1 MSTRLRPGDLVA
13 ILVAGP
19 LVVAV
24 IRASWLYVW
33 ERRLEGPLS
42 NRAHALLLVSQL
54 GAVVW
59 LASAEQRRL
68 ALAFAAALYVCL
80 GVGVVVIRVTA
91 GPVPCGCWGASRSTT
106 SFPLA
111 LFDGGFALIAGVA
124 AGSALTHGST
134 GSSVALFVT
143 SALVLATAFL
153 LVPLARP
160 VLNEMRRRAAPY
172 ANWAKG
178 WPQLESR

>member
-1 MSTRLRPGDLVA
+1 MSTRLRPGDLFA

-19 LVVAV
+19 LVVAL
-24 IRASWLYVW
+24 IRASWLFVW

-42 NRAHALLLVSQL
+42 DRAHALLLVAQF
-54 GAVVW
+54 GVVVW

-68 ALAFAAALYVCL
+68 ALAFAAALYACL
-80 GVGVVVIRVTA
+80 GVGVAVIRFTA
-91 GPVPCGCWGASRSTT
+91 GPVPCGCWGASNSRT

-111 LFDGGFALIAGVA
+111 VFDGGFALIAGVA
-124 AGSALTHGST
+124 AGLALAHGST
-134 GSSVALFVT
+134 LSSVALFVT
-143 SALVLATAFL
+143 SAMVLATAFL

-172 ANWAKG
+172 ANWVKG
-178 WPQLESR
+178 WAQLESR